1 MSNQFPTL
9 HIVDH
14 PLVQHKLSVMRDKNT
29 SVKDFR
35 ALVGEIAMLLT
46 YEATR
51 DLPMT
56 TRTIE
61 TPICSTRRLCWQ
73 ARSWPSSPSCG
84 PDWALRTAS

>member
-1 MSNQFPTL
+1 MSTKFPTL
-9 HIVDH
+9 HIVNH

-35 ALVGEIAMLLT
+35 TLVGEIAMLLT

-56 TRTIE
+56 LR
-61 TPICSTRRLCWQ
+61 PLRPPCALMKLPCWP
-73 ARSWPSSPSCG
+73 AKKWPSCPFCG
-84 PDWALRTAS
+84 RALALRTVF